1 MYKMKGWEQFKMEKL
16 FIRAAGVFILVTAV
30 AAAAFLQNYIND
42 HPAKICVESK
52 SCAINYMNNLN
63 KDDENQ

>member
-1 MYKMKGWEQFKMEKL
+1 MEKL
-16 FIRAAGVFILVTAV
+16 FIRAVAVFFLVTAV
-30 AAAAFLQNYIND
+30 AAAAFFQIYIND

-52 SCAINYMNNLN
+52 SCAINYMNKLN